1 MRRPVDGFFRNEE
14 QYAAAALAG
23 WAGHPALPSV
33 VERRRVA
40 AETTTMLFERY
51 LADQVQVLRFCCR
64 IFDISFRYPDGSEEP
79 NPFDPQDP
87 EGWPLSPAERA
98 AAGRSAADFRAV
110 VTFTASDLVQAGVPL
125 DPGWDGDRVIIAELL
140 LLPRAAGHA
149 IPWSDAP
156 AVLAARLQPPG
167 ISAVYRDG
175 RTTTSRDGRSERA
188 AINIDRIRRDYRA
201 RQGARALPMP
211 YAGGQPRKAPRQ
223 QARRDALRTVR
234 ARFPDASVAL
244 ILQTYDYSAQTPGG
258 YLRTLLAER
267 PGAPQPKP
275 SPSTLHADLSA
286 PVHGRQAPG
295 ENPSS

>member
-14 QYAAAALAG
+14 QYAAAALAA
-23 WAGHPALPSV
+23 WAGHPALPPGI
-33 VERRRVA
+33 ERRRVA

-64 IFDISFRYPDGSEEP
+64 IFDISYHYPDGSEES

-87 EGWPLSPAERA
+87 QCWPLSPAERA
-98 AAGRSAADFRAV
+98 SASRSAADFRAV
-110 VTFTASDLVQAGVPL
+110 VTFTASDLAQAGVPL
-125 DPGWDGDRVIIAELL
+125 DPGWDGDRVIIAQLL
-140 LLPRAAGHA
+140 LLPRASGHA

-188 AINIDRIRRDYRA
+188 AINIERIRRDYRA
-201 RQGARALPMP
+201 RQGGRALPMP

-223 QARRDALRTVR
+223 QARRDALRAVR
-234 ARFPDASVAL
+234 ARFPDASAAR
-244 ILQTYDYSAQTPGG
+244 ILRTYDHTARTPGG

-275 SPSTLHADLSA
+275 SPSTLYADIRALG
-286 PVHGRQAPG
+286 PGGQAPG